1 MMYLEDKNMVECSMP
16 QDILKRKS
24 KFIANFSAREVLCAS
39 LGLVAGVFC
48 YFSWCKNIESQDIKM
63 LISSFVILPFFL
75 IGFIKVYDQPFE
87 KLAPKIFIENFV
99 YPLKRK
105 KETHFKEFEKYEAS
119 RYWIHEDPEETDAKG
134 KKKKKKAPEKIT
146 VQKSA
151 TYRGIK

>member
-1 MMYLEDKNMVECSMP
+1 MVECSMP

-24 KFIANFSAREVLCAS
+24 KFIANFSAREILCAS
-39 LGLVAGVFC
+39 LGLVFGMVC
-48 YFSWCKNIESQDIKM
+48 YFSWCKNIESQDVKM
-63 LISSFVILPFFL
+63 LLSALVILPFL
-75 IGFIKVYDQPFE
+75 LLGFIKVYDQPFE
-87 KLAPKIFIENFV
+87 KLAPKIFMENFI

-119 RYWIHEDPEETDAKG
+119 RSWILTPSEEEESNSK